1 MTRAR
6 RGGLVAAHSGCA
18 ARAFSTTERTS
29 ALEASATW
37 AWTSPVIGSKTS
49 ADRPEVPLTSRP
61 PTKCPIV
68 RMRSSRGLDGKFGP
82 HLAVLAAFGKRF
94 HARRFCEN
102 AGVTTNVACS
112 AAAGL
117 VRSMPRG
124 RFPGRALRR
133 LRAAERRLA
142 AGGQNLVGK
151 FAAAGDAGHH

>member
-1 MTRAR
+1 MIRAR
-6 RGGLVAAHSGCA
+6 RCGLVAPHSACA
-18 ARAFSTTERTS
+18 AFAFSTAARTS

-37 AWTSPVIGSKTS
+37 AWTSPVIGSNTS

-102 AGVTTNVACS
+102 PGVTGIMAQTPQGAES
-112 AAAGL
+112 EGAGGL
-117 VRSMPRG
+117 
-124 RFPGRALRR
+124 GRASLPRYLRLPR
-133 LRAAERRLA
+133 
-142 AGGQNLVGK
+142 
-151 FAAAGDAGHH
+151 